1 MTELLDGV
9 FAIARGDLPES
20 WEFLRLSK
28 EELEQQGYQGVA
40 EGPQPLKHIC
50 ERSDDP
56 TQEYPTDIVVLANVT
71 WDYARGFYY
80 CKGCKSVFDRD
91 GDLEQI
97 WEDGEGT
104 GHEGTT

>member
-20 WEFLRLSK
+20 WEFFRMEDVDGK
-28 EELEQQGYQGVA
+28 V
-40 EGPQPLKHIC
+40 QPLKHVC

-71 WDYARGFYY
+71 WDSARGFYY
-80 CKGCKSVFDRD
+80 CRGCKSVFDRD
-91 GDLEQI
+91 GDLELI
-97 WEDGEGT
+97 WEDGIGT
-104 GHEGTT
+104 GHEGVA